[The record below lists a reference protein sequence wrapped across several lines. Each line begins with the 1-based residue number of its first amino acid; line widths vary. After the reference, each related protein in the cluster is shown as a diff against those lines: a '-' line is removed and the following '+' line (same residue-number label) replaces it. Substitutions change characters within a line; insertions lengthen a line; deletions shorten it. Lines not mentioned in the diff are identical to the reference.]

1 MDYFFRH
8 LHSFYSYFP
17 TFLFFLYFFS
27 LFLDLSFS
35 FSICLSVNLSLAP
48 NHSFT
53 LFFSDSLSFSVTSV
67 SLLSSLEFTF
77 FLLFYFTHSHLHF
90 ALSMFLLIF
99 YFFLSESASS
109 ISINMNCCY
118 SSSKLVFLLICVWS
132 ASRCI
137 KFTFLARVDW
147 QTDVCH
153 ICYEKVGAVPS
164 LESTC
169 AVLVQR
175 DWLMWEVTWQ
185 ISANEIVRFNE
196 PLKFEWNFYFAN

>member
-1 MDYFFRH
+1 MFSLLLLSFSWSVFLFLYLSLCQPQSRSES
-8 LHSFYSYFP
+8 LFYSL
-17 TFLFFLYFFS
+17 FLWFS
-27 LFLDLSFS
+27 LFFCDFLSHF
-35 FSICLSVNLSLAP
+35 
-48 NHSFT
+48 
-53 LFFSDSLSFSVTSV
+53 
-67 SLLSSLEFTF
+67 SSLEFTF

-90 ALSMFLLIF
+90 ALPMFLLIF

-109 ISINMNCCY
+109 ISILINMNCCCR
-118 SSSKLVFLLICVWS
+118 SFKLVFLLICVWS

-164 LESTC
+164 LLSSC
-169 AVLVQR
+169 AALEQR

-185 ISANEIVRFNE
+185 TLANQIVRFNE